1 MSLKDVDN
9 YDSRWEKPIL
19 FYNQYVK
26 WGFYGVITLFLLWS
40 LWTVRI
46 TPERFAYGLQEGAAL
61 ADSAW
66 PPNFSA
72 ENRLTIWNKT
82 LETLAMAAIST
93 AVGIVASLPL
103 ALIASRNLVPA
114 PIYYIGRFLVASARA
129 FHALVIAIIAVLTV
143 GFGPLAGII
152 TLSIKTIGFFS
163 KLLSEEI
170 EDIDPTQLEAIRA
183 TGAGRAQ
190 SLVYGVLPQI
200 TRRFVALTIYRWDI
214 NIRTSTIVGI
224 VGAGGIGQVLIN
236 SFESFEYD
244 YTLAIVIVIV
254 GLVLLGEVLSATVRA
269 RLETGSEHG
278 TETSSDKLDFDYT
291 TWNRFTAKQRSAR
304 FGYSIV
310 VLAVLFVSVLH
321 LDMSLRYVATAAE
334 SLADLGSRMWPP
346 NLSILPSLVDPLI
359 ISAHI
364 AILGT
369 LFSVVLS
376 VPVAFFAANNTTPN
390 NITYAVGRFVITA
403 TRSVNVII
411 WALIFVGMFGP
422 GALAGVMA
430 LAVRSIGFIG
440 KLLSEA
446 IEEIDKTQVEAI
458 RSTGSSTAQT
468 FVYSIVPQ
476 VLPAFIGIATYRWD
490 SNIRASTVVG
500 FVGGGGIGVALQTAT
515 NTFKWSEALV
525 ILLVILI
532 VVLLSE
538 GVAVYLR
545 KKFI

>member
-1 MSLKDVDN
+1 M
-9 YDSRWEKPIL
+9 
-19 FYNQYVK
+19 
-26 WGFYGVITLFLLWS
+26 
-40 LWTVRI
+40 
-46 TPERFAYGLQEGAAL
+46 
-61 ADSAW
+61 
-66 PPNFSA
+66 
-72 ENRLTIWNKT
+72 
-82 LETLAMAAIST
+82 
-93 AVGIVASLPL
+93 
-103 ALIASRNLVPA
+103 
-114 PIYYIGRFLVASARA
+114 
-129 FHALVIAIIAVLTV
+129 
-143 GFGPLAGII
+143 
-152 TLSIKTIGFFS
+152 
-163 KLLSEEI
+163 
-170 EDIDPTQLEAIRA
+170 
-183 TGAGRAQ
+183 
-190 SLVYGVLPQI
+190 
-200 TRRFVALTIYRWDI
+200 
-214 NIRTSTIVGI
+214 
-224 VGAGGIGQVLIN
+224 
-236 SFESFEYD
+236 
-244 YTLAIVIVIV
+244 
-254 GLVLLGEVLSATVRA
+254 SATVRA